1 MAYEERSQPASD
13 DRPPG
18 LSPAAA
24 ALAARCE
31 AQVNELTRRMARG
44 AFEQVRGY
52 TELPG
57 DVKDVEIAATA
68 RHGIR
73 LFLRGAA
80 DGSRWDSLEYFQ
92 ERAAQRAEEGM
103 PLHLL
108 LRTYT
113 LGAREL
119 WRALRE
125 MAGPGEQQALAEL
138 TEALF
143 TATDQVVGAVAE
155 SYLDERVALASERHE
170 QNRSRAR
177 ALLDGRPVVD
187 GSTPDGPVLVLFVR
201 FGTPAATDG
210 PSPVTVRRL
219 LRRVQAALDR
229 AFDTEVLA
237 VLDGDGGHVVVPGVT
252 EPPARLRES
261 LRETAGP
268 ELRLAAAAATTV
280 GDVPRAAHLTS
291 EVVRVAAAC
300 GVRPGIHRLEDVLL
314 EYHLSRPSEGSARIV
329 AMLDPLDDRPE
340 LVATL
345 RTHLEQR
352 QDRRATAHLL
362 NLHPNSVDNRLARI
376 QDLTGLDLADPRDVA
391 LTLAA
396 LLLRDADTGAVTE

>member
-1 MAYEERSQPASD
+1 MAHEEHSQPASD

-18 LSPAAA
+18 LSPAAV

-31 AQVNELTRRMARG
+31 PQVNELARRMARG
-44 AFEQVRGY
+44 VFEQLRGY

-68 RHGIR
+68 RHAIR

-80 DGSRWDSLEYFQ
+80 DGSGWDSLEYFQ

-113 LGAREL
+113 LGSREL

-125 MAGPGEQQALAEL
+125 AAGPGEQQALAEL

-143 TATDQVVGAVAE
+143 TLTDRVVGAVAE
-155 SYLDERVALASERHE
+155 SYLDERVALAAERHE
-170 QNRSRAR
+170 QRRSRAR
-177 ALLDGRPVVD
+177 DLLDGRAVID
-187 GSTPDGPVLVLFVR
+187 GPTPDVPVLVLCLG
-201 FGTPAATDG
+201 FGTSAATG
-210 PSPVTVRRL
+210 GLSPVTVRRL

-229 AFDTEVLA
+229 AFGTEVLA
-237 VLDGDGGHVVVPGVT
+237 VLDSDGGHVVVPGVV
-252 EPPARLRES
+252 EPPGRLREL
-261 LRETAGP
+261 LRETVGP

-280 GDVPRAAHLTS
+280 GDIPRAAQLTS

-300 GVRPGIHRLEDVLL
+300 GVRPGVHRLEDVLL

-329 AMLDPLDDRPE
+329 AMLDPLADRPE
-340 LVATL
+340 LVETL

-352 QDRRATAHLL
+352 QDRRATAQLL
-362 NLHPNSVDNRLARI
+362 NLHPNSVDNRIARV

-391 LTLAA
+391 LALAA
-396 LLLRDADTGAVTE
+396 LLLRDADNGVTE